1 MKVRS
6 CCGLLCVALILA
18 LASAA
23 YAQEFRA
30 TIKGTVADT
39 SQAALPG
46 ATVTVAE
53 PGNQRNGDGR
63 DQRRR
68 RLHHSLPPA
77 RRLFADGGDERV
89 PEEHAHEPAA
99 FSRRDGKHQRSAG
112 RRPDR
117 DGQRRVGNAAARDQQ
132 GRPRHGHRQRAHRR
146 AAAAVAQPD
155 GARRARRR
163 RQLQRPGHL
172 PAAVRQRRARR
183 LVDERR
189 PEQQQRVP
197 ARRRAEQRQ
206 PGRQQHRLRAA
217 GGSRAGNEDLHQLLR
232 RAVRPH
238 RRRRR
243 QHVAEVGHQQ
253 VPRRGLRLH
262 AAQGPGRQLVPP
274 QLAPGAEDRS
284 VHRSVRVQRRRPDLE
299 EQDVLPVHRRE
310 VPGRHARPAVQ
321 HGADGGDEERRF
333 QRSRG
338 RVRAA

>member
-18 LASAA
+18 LASGA

-46 ATVTVAE
+46 ATVTAQNQETNEMATAVTNGEGAYTIPFLR
-53 PGNQRNGDGR
+53 PGVYTLTVEMSGFQKNTRTNL
-63 DQRRR
+63 
-68 RLHHSLPPA
+68 RLS
-77 RRLFADGGDERV
+77 G
-89 PEEHAHEPAA
+89 
-99 FSRRDGKHQRSAG
+99 RRDRKHQRSAG

-163 RQLQRPGHL
+163 RQLQRPGDL

-189 PEQQQRVP
+189 TEQQQRVP

-217 GGSRAGNEDLHQLLR
+217 GGSRPGNEDLHQLLR
-232 RAVRPH
+232 RAVRP
-238 RRRRR
+238 R
-243 QHVAEVGHQQ
+243 
-253 VPRRGLRLH
+253 PP
-262 AAQGPGRQLVPP
+262 AASSTCR
-274 QLAPGAEDRS
+274 
-284 VHRSVRVQRRRPDLE
+284 
-299 EQDVLPVHRRE
+299 
-310 VPGRHARPAVQ
+310 
-321 HGADGGDEERRF
+321 
-333 QRSRG
+333 
-338 RVRAA
+338 